1 MFSSDDDTDHGV
13 VLAIL
18 FGVVAAIIGLVIG
31 LGIYKTR
38 APKIGAEPVMVEVT
52 ETVKLNSASLK
63 VVDGTA
69 K

>member
-18 FGVVAAIIGLVIG
+18 FGVVAAILGLVIG

-38 APKIGAEPVMVEVT
+38 AVKPAEASSLVHVVQAPEVT
-52 ETVKLNSASLK
+52 GADATSAK
-63 VVDGTA
+63 
-69 K
+69 